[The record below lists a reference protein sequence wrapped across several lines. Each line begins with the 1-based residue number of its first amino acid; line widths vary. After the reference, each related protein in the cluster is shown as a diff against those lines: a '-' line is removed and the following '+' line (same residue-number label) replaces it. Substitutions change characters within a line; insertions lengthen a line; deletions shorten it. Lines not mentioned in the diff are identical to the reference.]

1 MRACMCFHINACAQR
16 GMAWGRGVRGEGLG
30 GGGRGAEQVEK
41 GKEGAGA
48 SEKWRIATVNSTT
61 QTLKISGKGTLVLL
75 DITFSSCRIVLGSER
90 QQIFA
95 PTLPHC
101 SVLTCYL

>member
-1 MRACMCFHINACAQR
+1 MRACMCFHINACARR
-16 GMAWGRGVRGEGLG
+16 GMAWRRGREGLG

-61 QTLKISGKGTLVLL
+61 QTLISSHVSTIYHESLM
-75 DITFSSCRIVLGSER
+75 
-90 QQIFA
+90 
-95 PTLPHC
+95 
-101 SVLTCYL
+101 